1 MTITTTAP
9 NRKELVRAIAAHT
22 NTDAVYEGP
31 PSFAYRV
38 GNITIDRNGNVS
50 AEDGSDL
57 SGIRRMLVEKGYAED
72 EPETLE
78 IHVPTENM
86 DAAALTNLVFLLKSK
101 QYLLNRVT
109 RHTTFGIPDEL
120 AQALGA
126 ERPET
131 PEAFMERYSQYETK
145 GLTFT
150 TTDVSFSF
158 PLDADGAKNRA
169 YAEVAAFMVKA
180 AQEATRIS
188 WAERKP
194 ENEKY
199 YLRCWLIRL
208 GLNGMGAKE
217 SRKALLAG
225 LNGHVAFKTKEAE
238 ERHKAKQAAKRAE
251 ARAAAAEATE
261 AAEEATED
269 AAETSDEVPEKLEN
283 I

>member
-22 NTDAVYEGP
+22 NTDVVYDGP

-38 GNITIDRNGNVS
+38 GNITIDRNGNVC

-57 SGIRRMLVEKGYAED
+57 ADIRRMLVEKGYAED

-109 RHTTFGIPDEL
+109 RRTTFNIPDEL
-120 AQALGA
+120 AQSLDT

-131 PEAFMERYSQYETK
+131 SEAFNEKYSQYETK
-145 GLTFT
+145 GLAFT
-150 TTDVSFSF
+150 TTDASFSF

-169 YAEVAAFMVKA
+169 YAEIAAFMVKA

-188 WAERKP
+188 WVERKP

-208 GLNGMGAKE
+208 GLNGTGAKE

-225 LNGHVAFKTKEAE
+225 LNGHVAFKTKEGE
-238 ERHKAKQAAKRAE
+238 ERHKEKLAAKRAAE
-251 ARAAAAEATE
+251 RAATAAAALE
-261 AAEEATED
+261 AAEEGI
-269 AAETSDEVPEKLEN
+269 ETTAGEPEKLEN